1 MSGSGDAPV
10 AFILFD
16 LLRDGDE
23 DLRDL
28 PLSER
33 RERLV
38 KLVGRSTASRLRLS
52 EQAHGDGRALWQQ
65 AMSQGWEGLIAKR
78 SSSPYRTGKRSPDW
92 IKLKLVAEQEFVI
105 GGWTEARGTRAYFG
119 ALLLG
124 VHERDGSLTYA
135 GHAGTGFNER
145 ELKKVSA
152 LLKPLETA
160 TCPFSERP
168 RTNERAHWVKP
179 TLVAQVKF
187 TEWTDD
193 AKLRHPTYLGLRD
206 DIDPASVRRE
216 PASMMKRRSAI
227 GKPAAIGKTAAPAKS
242 AALAKSAAKRPVALD
257 GNLQQLVEILQDLE
271 NRRKDGHLVL
281 PDGHQLKVSNLQ
293 KVFWPEAR

>member
-1 MSGSGDAPV
+1 MTASSCTEPKYDGIRALAALDPGATGPSVLLLSRLGNEKSAQFPEIVRALAERFRRRTSPLVLDGEIVALDQNGAPTSFQHLQGRIHDLSGTGDAPV

-38 KLVGRSTASRLRLS
+38 KLVGRSTSSRLRLS

-78 SSSPYRTGKRSPDW
+78 APRRTARGSASPDW

-105 GGWTEARGTRAYFG
+105 GGWTEARGTRALPRRAAPRRLRARRI
-119 ALLLG
+119 ALPTSATPAPAST
-124 VHERDGSLTYA
+124 R
-135 GHAGTGFNER
+135 R

-152 LLKPLETA
+152 LLKPLET
-160 TCPFSERP
+160 R
-168 RTNERAHWVKP
+168 RARSASDRAP
-179 TLVAQVKF
+179 T
-187 TEWTDD
+187 
-193 AKLRHPTYLGLRD
+193 
-206 DIDPASVRRE
+206 SVRT
-216 PASMMKRRSAI
+216 
-227 GKPAAIGKTAAPAKS
+227 G
-242 AALAKSAAKRPVALD
+242 
-257 GNLQQLVEILQDLE
+257 
-271 NRRKDGHLVL
+271 
-281 PDGHQLKVSNLQ
+281 
-293 KVFWPEAR
+293 